1 MADYIY
7 TMESRLT
14 PDQLKAVLLVQ
25 DVTRVAGMNLYL
37 TGGAVRDIISGL
49 PIRDLDFTVQGN
61 PLKLQK
67 ELERAGIRVSH
78 VDEEMHAL
86 LLTLTGGVRAEISM
100 ARTERFDKIGKPPV
114 ITPATL
120 GDDLRRRDFTV
131 NAMAISLNEGSRGL
145 LMDPFNGVA
154 DVEAKLLR
162 MLHNY
167 AFVEDPSRIIRAARL
182 SARFHWPLEERTQQR
197 LDSAKE
203 NNYIEHISNRA
214 IGYEIEQLAYEEDPL
229 HIVKVLEKEGWL
241 KVLNAH
247 WTTAKM
253 DAVGLT
259 ALVKTRQQMNELGY
273 APDPSPAVL
282 HFLTAHMADSDIA
295 NIRRAIPRKDLV
307 ESWRDLTDHAKDLAK
322 RLTGKEAATPSRT
335 WSLLSQARPEM
346 ILFLGVTARQQAVA
360 EKIKNFLTKWRQ
372 VQQKVPLLEMTEL
385 HITPQMPGYAK
396 IAHDVFLLLLDG
408 KLHSRTEILK
418 YLKPLA
424 PPPPPPPPP
433 PKRGRTPK
441 GAVPEVVAA
450 VTEAAGTKKGKAG
463 KKLKGVVPAAAP
475 VTGAPLA
482 LPTKTKAPEAA
493 KAARVPVRVPVRVP
507 PQVTASVPAKGPA
520 KVPAKVPVNLPP
532 KPAAPFAPAK
542 TPRAMPAASQP
553 AAAKKAIKKSSSKPA
568 PKKVKPAPK
577 TPKPSPNPAKLK
589 KPAPKKSPTKKPA
602 TKKPTPKKPAIKKA
616 SPKKPTPKKPPAKKP
631 TPKKAAPARKRR

>member
-25 DVTRVAGMNLYL
+25 DVTRAAGMNLYL

-475 VTGAPLA
+475 VPGAPLA

-507 PQVTASVPAKGPA
+507 PQVTASVPAKGPV
-520 KVPAKVPVNLPP
+520 KVPAKVPANLPP

-577 TPKPSPNPAKLK
+577 TPKP
-589 KPAPKKSPTKKPA
+589 APKKSPTKKPA
-602 TKKPTPKKPAIKKA
+602 TKKPTPKKPAPKKA
-616 SPKKPTPKKPPAKKP
+616 SPKKPTPKKPPAKKSAS
-631 TPKKAAPARKRR
+631 KKAAPARKRR